1 MARQLLSGI
10 SRRQFLRATAG
21 AGLGL
26 ALAEK
31 VLADPFRP
39 LLAATEKRS
48 FFAVRGAVTAK
59 GKGLGNVVV
68 SDGVSVVATDRDGAF
83 SFPADSSSRFVSLSL
98 PPGYDVPVS
107 RFGTAALFK
116 ALPPRS
122 AGEVTVQW
130 DLAPGASGDDHHGF
144 LLLADPQMLDAADVA
159 SFNAETIPDVI
170 ETRRRL
176 GGLPLF
182 GVACGDIMFDH
193 LEFNAGYEEA
203 VRRTGMPFFQV
214 VGNHDVDNI
223 ALTDE
228 TSVET
233 FTRHF
238 GPGNYSFNR
247 GDVHYVV
254 LDDVLWIDN
263 GYIGYLS
270 QAQLDWLKADLSFV
284 EKGKTV
290 IAFMHIPPY
299 CTQHVRE
306 GKPRP
311 DRGLVIVN
319 REALYAALEPYKAH
333 VVVGHMHE
341 SEHVMDG
348 GAHIHV
354 CGAVCGAWWTGP
366 VCGDG
371 TPKGYGV
378 YEIKGSDVR
387 WRYKSTG
394 FAPDHQLVVHAPGSD
409 PAIPESIVANV
420 WDYDPSWTV
429 VWYEDGERKGKMEMR
444 RGMDPGAAK
453 LYAGG
458 SLPARHTWVDPYV
471 TDHLFHARPSGPGK
485 KIVVEATDRWGRVA
499 TAEPM

>member
-1 MARQLLSGI
+1 MPGHLVSGI
-10 SRRQFLRATAG
+10 SRRHFIRTTAG

-26 ALAEK
+26 AFAER

-48 FFAVRGAVTAK
+48 FFNVRGAVKAK

-68 SDGVSVVATDRDGAF
+68 SDGVSVVATDRDGTF
-83 SFPADSSSRFVSLSL
+83 SFPADSSSRFVFLSL
-98 PPGYDVPVS
+98 PSGYDVPVS
-107 RFGTAALFK
+107 QYGTAALFK

-122 AGEVTVQW
+122 TGEVTVEW
-130 DLAPGASGDDHHGF
+130 DLTPAASSDDHHGF
-144 LLLADPQMLDAADVA
+144 LLLADAQLLDAADVA
-159 SFNAETIPDVI
+159 SFNAETVPDVI
-170 ETRRRL
+170 ETRKRL
-176 GGLPLF
+176 GSLPLF
-182 GVACGDIMFDH
+182 GASCGDIMFEH
-193 LEFNAGYEEA
+193 LEFYAGYAQA
-203 VRRTGMPFFQV
+203 VQRTGIPFFQV
-214 VGNHDVDNI
+214 PGNHDVDNT

-233 FTRHF
+233 FTRLF

-247 GDVHYVV
+247 GEVHYVV

-290 IAFMHIPPY
+290 ILFMHIPPY

-319 REALYAALEPYKAH
+319 REALYSALEPYRAH

-341 SEHVMDG
+341 SEHLTDG
-348 GAHIHV
+348 GVHIHV
-354 CGAVCGAWWTGP
+354 CGAVCGAWWSGP
-366 VCGDG
+366 ICGDG

-394 FAPDHQLVVHAPGSD
+394 LAPDHQLAVYPAGSE
-409 PAIPESIVANV
+409 PQIPESIIANV

-444 RGMDPGAAK
+444 RGLDPMAVK
-453 LYAGG
+453 LYAGPD
-458 SLPARHTWVDPYV
+458 LPARHSWADPYV
-471 TDHLFHARPSGPGK
+471 TDHLFHARPSAPGK

-499 TAEPM
+499 TAKLG

>member
-1 MARQLLSGI
+1 
-10 SRRQFLRATAG
+10 
-21 AGLGL
+21 
-26 ALAEK
+26 
-31 VLADPFRP
+31 
-39 LLAATEKRS
+39 
-48 FFAVRGAVTAK
+48 
-59 GKGLGNVVV
+59 
-68 SDGVSVVATDRDGAF
+68 
-83 SFPADSSSRFVSLSL
+83 
-98 PPGYDVPVS
+98 
-107 RFGTAALFK
+107 
-116 ALPPRS
+116 
-122 AGEVTVQW
+122 
-130 DLAPGASGDDHHGF
+130 
-144 LLLADPQMLDAADVA
+144 
-159 SFNAETIPDVI
+159 
-170 ETRRRL
+170 
-176 GGLPLF
+176 
-182 GVACGDIMFDH
+182 
-193 LEFNAGYEEA
+193 
-203 VRRTGMPFFQV
+203 
-214 VGNHDVDNI
+214 
-223 ALTDE
+223 
-228 TSVET
+228 
-233 FTRHF
+233 
-238 GPGNYSFNR
+238 
-247 GDVHYVV
+247 
-254 LDDVLWIDN
+254 
-263 GYIGYLS
+263 
-270 QAQLDWLKADLSFV
+270 
-284 EKGKTV
+284 
-290 IAFMHIPPY
+290 
-299 CTQHVRE
+299 
-306 GKPRP
+306 
-311 DRGLVIVN
+311 
-319 REALYAALEPYKAH
+319 
-333 VVVGHMHE
+333 MHE